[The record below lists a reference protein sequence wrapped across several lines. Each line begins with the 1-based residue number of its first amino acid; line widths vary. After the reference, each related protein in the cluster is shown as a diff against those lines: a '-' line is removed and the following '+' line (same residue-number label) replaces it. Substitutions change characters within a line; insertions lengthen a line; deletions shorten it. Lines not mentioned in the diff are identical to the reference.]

1 MGGPNLGWLALLGV
15 VQMGLG
21 LFFLFL
27 GARLIP
33 AATVGLISQLEIVL
47 GPLWVWLAGIERP
60 SVPTIAGGVI
70 VLGAVALTITGGRSD
85 TAAVRQRTVSPAEP
99 VP

>member
-1 MGGPNLGWLALLGV
+1 
-15 VQMGLG
+15 MGLG
-21 LFFLFL
+21 LFFLSL
-27 GARLIP
+27 GTRLIS

-70 VLGAVALTITGGRSD
+70 VIGAVALTITGEHD
-85 TAAVRQRTVSPAEP
+85 VTAAGLSPGELADP
-99 VP
+99 IGADACARIVPD